1 MSDARRMRRRVCGVL
16 ASPLK
21 RGARGGGGPRG
32 TAIPCSPKEQSP
44 PCRHGKELNSIV
56 RAPRSVEAITLR
68 RDTPPHP
75 GAGRDTQC
83 ANPRPNKPSHLI
95 PIPHTA
101 PPIRNC
107 QSAIR
112 IPPTRGGEIDGIPY
126 GVPERSET
134 PRVDGYRPVYPGP
147 LPLDPPAPWTP
158 QVDPLSPKPLLDP
171 GTGRQGISL
180 GYVRSSK
187 QEPRVPGP
195 HGRILLPT
203 PPENHSR
210 GQHASS
216 RRPRRR
222 KNTSPYPFGS
232 ITEFK
237 IRWWG

>member
-1 MSDARRMRRRVCGVL
+1 MWGPGVSSE
-16 ASPLK
+16 AG
-21 RGARGGGGPRG
+21 RARGRAAGPRG
-32 TAIPCSPKEQSP
+32 TRSSYVDPLVPKSKVRPAGTEKNLIQSYAHHEASKPSPY
-44 PCRHGKELNSIV
+44 G
-56 RAPRSVEAITLR
+56 A
-68 RDTPPHP
+68 TPPHP

-134 PRVDGYRPVYPGP
+134 PRVDGYRPVPWTPPPGP
-147 LPLDPPAPWTP
+147 PWTP